1 MSTIRDNHKV
11 ITCKTSTTFA
21 YMVGGITSF
30 ASSFFM
36 SKFPKGYFKKLFII
50 DSFNSTNMR
59 NEDFYEQ
66 STPYISI
73 QPVFEVG
80 NTFTEMQPYWQT
92 TNYWIFRNKIKN
104 YPPVLKDKE
113 SGINIYAVPSRVK
126 VNFNISIKLPTV
138 MSAYEAMHYITQ
150 NFETTGYN
158 YINDIKLQTEIPP
171 SYIKIIAKTL
181 KLDVN
186 NKEDKDKLNEFLLSH
201 SYSGIQEIINM
212 STGRP
217 SHMYNLNS
225 NILVNYPDTATFEKN
240 NEGAVVKDTVVK
252 YSFSMETWIPSNY
265 IMEVPDSNMI
275 IDEEEDNLVD
285 EKGNYKFNLIF
296 KKDYIEHELDGK
308 HLLVKKSYIP
318 DVNVEYDLL
327 EFEPIISEEV
337 ISVLK
342 KLKEYNKNISNVMK
356 AIVYINGRELSESLY
371 DVDWDNYTLKT
382 FHPLSNKTYTILL
395 YGNLPILNQASD
407 YIQNGVER
415 KIAHMRF

>member
-1 MSTIRDNHKV
+1 MSTIKDNHKV

-104 YPPVLKDKE
+104 YTPVLKDKE

-138 MSAYEAMHYITQ
+138 MSAYESMHYITQ

-342 KLKEYNKNISNVMK
+342 KIEGI
-356 AIVYINGRELSESLY
+356 
-371 DVDWDNYTLKT
+371 
-382 FHPLSNKTYTILL
+382 
-395 YGNLPILNQASD
+395 
-407 YIQNGVER
+407 
-415 KIAHMRF
+415 